1 MINNDELVNKGRD
14 KGRDRGRDN
23 RILLHLLSLRVPS

>member
-1 MINNDELVNKGRD
+1 MINNDESVDR
-14 KGRDRGRDN
+14 GRDRGRDS